1 MSRKRKAAPEMEG
14 KSDLIKIMVPAVGGQ
29 GGGVLTEWLV
39 QAFFLEDYDVQ
50 GISLPGLSQRGGS
63 TVYYL
68 EAHPKPETD
77 DRQIIF
83 AQFPVPGEVDVII
96 SQEFLEL
103 GRALQL
109 GYGSDRTTI
118 VTSTHRI
125 YSTLE
130 KLPIGSGIYSDE
142 NLRKIA
148 TAFSSKLIELNA
160 LQLAKDNGMDDLA
173 VNAILFGAL
182 AASGSLPLSRE
193 SFVSSIEK
201 VGVAAK
207 TNLRGFEVGWNF
219 ASSSKAGDAGKKPV
233 VWETFVRT
241 RADRLEEYEREVYL
255 GKVSRIETEFPKQLR
270 EILAESIYRLIDYQD
285 EEYADRYI
293 DDVREVFTLDESMK
307 GNLKLTEHFAR
318 NLALL
323 MSYED
328 GIRVAELKIKS
339 DRFKRIKEEM
349 RLRDDQVFKVI
360 DYLKPDAEEI
370 YGLLPNIVVAPFVRI
385 VESSLFK
392 KIWRRKRPVTFA
404 QTPTTTS
411 FSGFLRLW
419 LMTKIKFMRPR
430 SYRFKKERALMDK
443 YKEST
448 LYYAGLDYKLGSL
461 VARSGSMV
469 KGYGKVRRRTI
480 KAFYRLM
487 DNIIFPLSEFERD
500 KRKNYDITLEVGEE
514 ALKLVSGESVEGI
527 DKAEK
532 LAREIME
539 QRAA

>member
-1 MSRKRKAAPEMEG
+1 MSRKREVAPEMEG

-68 EAHPKPETD
+68 EAHPKPEND
-77 DRQIIF
+77 DKPIIF

-130 KLPIGSGIYSDE
+130 KMPIGSGIYSDE

-182 AASGSLPLSRE
+182 AASGSIPLSKA

-201 VGVAAK
+201 VGVAVK

-219 ASSSKAGDAGKKPV
+219 VSSSKAGDAGKKQV

-241 RADRLEEYEREVYL
+241 RADQLDEYEREVYL

-270 EILAESIYRLIDYQD
+270 EILAESLHRLIDYQD
-285 EEYADRYI
+285 AEYADRYI
-293 DDVREVFTLDESMK
+293 DDVREVLALDESMK

-370 YGLLPNIVVAPFVRI
+370 YGLLPNVVIAPFVRMI
-385 VESSLFK
+385 ESSLFK

-419 LMTKIKFMRPR
+419 LMTKIKFMRPG

-480 KAFYRLM
+480 KAFNRFI
-487 DNIIFPLSEFERD
+487 DNVIFPLSEFERD

>member
-1 MSRKRKAAPEMEG
+1 MSRKREAASEMEG

-39 QAFFLEDYDVQ
+39 QAFFLERYDVQ

-68 EAHPKPETD
+68 EAHPRPESPD
-77 DRQIIF
+77 KQIIF

-130 KLPIGSGIYSDE
+130 KMPIGSGIYSDE

-182 AASGSLPLSRE
+182 AASGRLPLSKA
-193 SFVSSIEK
+193 SFVSSVEK
-201 VGVAAK
+201 VGVAVK

-219 ASSSKAGDAGKKPV
+219 VTSSKYAESGKKSV
-233 VWETFVRT
+233 VWETFVKT

-270 EILAESIYRLIDYQD
+270 EIIAESLYRLIDYQD
-285 EEYADRYI
+285 AEYADTYI
-293 DDVREVFTLDESMK
+293 DDVREVYRLDESMK

-339 DRFKRIKEEM
+339 ERFKRIKEEM
-349 RLRDDQVFKVI
+349 RLRDDQVFKVV
-360 DYLKPDAEEI
+360 DYLKPDAEEL
-370 YGLLPNIVVAPFVRI
+370 YGLLPNVVIAPFVRI
-385 VESSLFK
+385 IESPLFK
-392 KIWRRKRPVTFA
+392 KIWRRKKPITFA

-411 FSGFLRLW
+411 FSGYLRLW
-419 LMTKIKFMRPR
+419 LMAKIRFMRPH
-430 SYRFKKERALMDK
+430 SYRFKKERALMRK

-448 LYYAGLDYKLGSL
+448 IYYAGLDYKLGSL

-480 KAFYRLM
+480 KAFYRFI
-487 DNIIFPLSEFERD
+487 DNIVFPLSEFERN
-500 KRKNYDITLEVGEE
+500 KRKNYDITIEVAEE
-514 ALKLVSGESVEGI
+514 ALKLISGESVEGI
-527 DKAEK
+527 DKAER
-532 LAREIME
+532 LAREILE

>member
-1 MSRKRKAAPEMEG
+1 MSRKREVAPEMEG

-68 EAHPKPETD
+68 EAHPRPETD
-77 DRQIIF
+77 DKPIIF

-130 KLPIGSGIYSDE
+130 KMPIGSGIYSDE

-182 AASGSLPLSRE
+182 AASGSIPLSKA

-201 VGVAAK
+201 VGVAVK

-219 ASSSKAGDAGKKPV
+219 VSSSKAGDAGKKQV

-241 RADRLEEYEREVYL
+241 RADQLEEYEREVYL

-270 EILAESIYRLIDYQD
+270 EILAESLYRLIDYQD
-285 EEYADRYI
+285 AEYADRYI
-293 DDVREVFTLDESMK
+293 DDVREVLTLDESMK

-360 DYLKPDAEEI
+360 DYLKPDAEEL
-370 YGLLPNIVVAPFVRI
+370 YGLLPNVVIAPFVRVI
-385 VESSLFK
+385 ESSLFK

-419 LMTKIKFMRPR
+419 LMTKMKFMRPG

-480 KAFYRLM
+480 KAFYRFI
-487 DNIIFPLSEFERD
+487 DNIIFPLSEFERN

>member
-1 MSRKRKAAPEMEG
+1 MSRKREVTSEMEG

-39 QAFFLEDYDVQ
+39 QAFFLENYDVQ

-68 EAHPKPETD
+68 EAHPRPESPD
-77 DRQIIF
+77 KQIIF

-130 KLPIGSGIYSDE
+130 KMPIGSGIYSDE

-182 AASGSLPLSRE
+182 AASGRLPLSKA
-193 SFVSSIEK
+193 SFISSVEK
-201 VGVAAK
+201 VGVAVK
-207 TNLRGFEVGWNF
+207 TNLRGFDVGWSF
-219 ASSSKAGDAGKKPV
+219 VSSRKYAESGKKAV
-233 VWETFVRT
+233 VWETFVKT

-255 GKVSRIETEFPKQLR
+255 GKVSRIETEFPSQLR
-270 EILAESIYRLIDYQD
+270 EIIAESLYRLIDYQD
-285 EEYADRYI
+285 EGYADTYI
-293 DDVREVFTLDESMK
+293 DDVKEIYGLDESVK

-339 DRFKRIKEEM
+339 ERFKRIKEEM
-349 RLRDDQVFKVI
+349 RLRDDQVFKVV
-360 DYLKPDAEEI
+360 DYLKPDAEEL
-370 YGLLPNIVVAPFVRI
+370 YGLLPNIVIAPFVRI
-385 VESSLFK
+385 IESPLFK
-392 KIWRRKRPVTFA
+392 KIWRRKKPITFA

-411 FSGFLRLW
+411 FSGYLRLW
-419 LMTKIKFMRPR
+419 MMTKIKFMRPH
-430 SYRFKKERALMDK
+430 SYRFKKERELMRK

-448 LYYAGLDYKLGSL
+448 IYYAGLDYKLGSL
-461 VARSGSMV
+461 IARSGSMV

-480 KAFYRLM
+480 KAFYRFI
-487 DNIIFPLSEFERD
+487 DNIVFPLSEFERN
-500 KRKNYDITLEVGEE
+500 KRKNYDITIEVAEE
-514 ALKLVSGESVEGI
+514 ALKLISGESVEGI
-527 DKAEK
+527 DKAER
-532 LAREIME
+532 LAREILE

>member
-1 MSRKRKAAPEMEG
+1 MSRKREVTSEMEG

-39 QAFFLEDYDVQ
+39 QAFFLENYDVQ

-68 EAHPKPETD
+68 EAHPRPESPD
-77 DRQIIF
+77 KQIIF
-83 AQFPVPGEVDVII
+83 AQFPVPGEVDIII

-130 KLPIGSGIYSDE
+130 KMPIGSGIYSDE

-182 AASGSLPLSRE
+182 TASGCLPLSKA

-201 VGVAAK
+201 VGVAVK

-219 ASSSKAGDAGKKPV
+219 VTSKIYAESGKKSV
-233 VWETFVRT
+233 VWETFVKT

-255 GKVSRIETEFPKQLR
+255 GKVSRIETEFPSQLR
-270 EILAESIYRLIDYQD
+270 EIIAESLYRLIDYQD
-285 EEYADRYI
+285 AEYADTYI
-293 DDVREVFTLDESMK
+293 DDVKEIYRLDESMK

-339 DRFKRIKEEM
+339 ERFKRIKEEM
-349 RLRDDQVFKVI
+349 RLRDDQVFKVV
-360 DYLKPDAEEI
+360 DYLKPDAEEL
-370 YGLLPNIVVAPFVRI
+370 YGLLPNIVIAPFVRI
-385 VESSLFK
+385 IESPLFK
-392 KIWRRKRPVTFA
+392 KIWRRKKPITFA

-411 FSGFLRLW
+411 FSGYLRLW
-419 LMTKIKFMRPR
+419 MMTRIKFMRPH
-430 SYRFKKERALMDK
+430 SYRFKKERALMRK
-443 YKEST
+443 YREST
-448 LYYAGLDYKLGSL
+448 IYYAGLDYKLGSL
-461 VARSGSMV
+461 IARSGSMV

-480 KAFYRLM
+480 KAFYRFI
-487 DNIIFPLSEFERD
+487 DNIVFPLSEFERN
-500 KRKNYDITLEVGEE
+500 KRKNYDITIEVAEE
-514 ALKLVSGESVEGI
+514 ALKLISGESVEGI
-527 DKAEK
+527 DKAER
-532 LAREIME
+532 LAREILE